1 MRHQINAALRDSM
14 KARDATRTGTLRLM
28 LAAFKEREIAIR
40 DADSDSELDNADCMQ
55 ILAKMIKQ
63 REESARIYEESG
75 RLELA
80 ERERAE
86 MDVIRE
92 FLPKQLSEAEAVAA
106 VEEIIAELNASS
118 IKDMGKVMGALKERH
133 AGRMDFSKAGAMV
146 KKALA

>member
-1 MRHQINAALRDSM
+1 MRHEINAALRDSM
-14 KARDATRTGTLRLM
+14 KARDTTRTATLRLM
-28 LAAFKEREIAIR
+28 LAAMKEREIAMR
-40 DADSDSELDNADCMQ
+40 DADSDTELDETACMQ

-86 MDVIRE
+86 MDVIRD
-92 FLPKQLSEAEAVAA
+92 FLPKPLSEDEAVAA
-106 VEEIIAELNASS
+106 VESIIAELNASS
-118 IKDMGKVMGALKERH
+118 IKDMGKVMGELKKRH